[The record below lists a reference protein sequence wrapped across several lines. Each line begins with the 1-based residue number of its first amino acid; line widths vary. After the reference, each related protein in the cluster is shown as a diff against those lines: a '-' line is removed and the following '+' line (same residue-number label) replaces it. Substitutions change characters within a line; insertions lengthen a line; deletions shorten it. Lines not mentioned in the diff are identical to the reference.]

1 MTESISLHWIDWT
14 IILAYICFSL
24 GVGIYF
30 SKRAASST
38 EEYFLSGRTLPWWI
52 VGTSMVATTFAAD
65 TPLAITEFVRGQGI
79 WKNWFYLPQFAVT
92 FRIECSITKIRP
104 SYSIELLLM
113 TSNLIPCSQ
122 P

>member
-1 MTESISLHWIDWT
+1 MTEPISLHWVDWA
-14 IILAYICFSL
+14 IIIAYILFSL

-38 EEYFLSGRTLPWWI
+38 EEYFLSGRSLPWWL

-79 WKNWFYLPQFAVT
+79 WQNWFWVLNTDQRGLPSSK
-92 FRIECSITKIRP
+92 RCIRP
-104 SYSIELLLM
+104 DSLLSVSGEKYLD
-113 TSNLIPCSQ
+113 PG
-122 P
+122 